1 MNILSNIEFFKRNY
15 VAIGILSVL
24 FAFSFGL
31 SYGFGDQAIYLLPGM
46 QLYDPTF
53 LARDWYVSEVV
64 HYHVVFKY
72 LVYLLMYLGALEWSS
87 SVLNLGLMVWV
98 GISVYR
104 LLGGLYQQTLVPF
117 LLTLVLLH
125 LMVNT
130 DILTHRFLPN
140 WLIPNGIAT
149 VCFLGAL
156 AELVDLDRRRKLHL
170 FLSGLFFGLSVV
182 IHSAFLF
189 FSLPFFV
196 GISLCL
202 RRSFNRNDVFVFLL
216 PFCLL
221 ALPLG
226 IQVYARFIF
235 PAVGEIDR
243 LDAIARLRIPH
254 HYLPQNWG
262 QDILLPFFLHL
273 ALGIC
278 GLLLHWPRGRHAA
291 LMLYSAALILI
302 GLIFVYL
309 TTVLIFIPQIALLQG
324 YRFGGLLSFLCFLF
338 FAGGIGQVLV
348 DRCFDSRRLILL
360 CIGVGLVYLLDFY
373 FSVELLLFLNVCFI
387 LDLMSNTQVYE
398 RVYKRFVLVTSVC
411 FLAVCLKGNFPISRD
426 ALLHQGQKSS
436 LYEWIRTHTDKDA
449 LFVVP
454 VDRMTQFRLFAQ
466 RAIVIDW
473 KGFPLYSPNES
484 DIWLK
489 RLQDVTASTE
499 LSARRMRDQGYRE
512 MDAARAQFLS
522 DTYNVQYIVMSL
534 GKSNN
539 KLSLRP
545 FDLVYAKDGYAVYRL
560 QSKL

>member
-15 VAIGILSVL
+15 VAVEILSVL

-87 SVLNLGLMVWV
+87 SILNLGLMVWV
-98 GISVYR
+98 GFSIYR
-104 LLGGLYQQTLVPF
+104 LLSGLYQQTLVPF
-117 LLTLVLLH
+117 LLTLALLH

-156 AELVDLDRRRKLHL
+156 AELVDLDRRRELHL

-189 FSLPFFV
+189 FLVPFFV
-196 GISLCL
+196 GISICL
-202 RRSFNRNDVFVFLL
+202 RRSFNRNDVFIFLL

-221 ALPLG
+221 ALLSMK
-226 IQVYARFIF
+226 IHAQFIF
-235 PAVGEIDR
+235 STVGEIDR
-243 LDAIARLRIPH
+243 LDEIARLRIPH

-262 QDILLPFFLHL
+262 QEIVLPFFLHL

-278 GLLLHWPRGRHAA
+278 GLLLHWPKGRQAV
-291 LMLYSAALILI
+291 LILYSAALILI
-302 GLIFVYL
+302 GLIFVCL

-324 YRFGGLLSFLCFLF
+324 YRFSGLLSFLCFLF
-338 FAGGIGQVLV
+338 FSGGMGQVLI

-360 CIGVGLVYLLDFY
+360 CISVGLVYLLDFY
-373 FSVELLLFLNVCFI
+373 FAIGLLLFLNVCFI
-387 LDLMSNTQVYE
+387 LDLMSSSQVYE

-411 FLAVCLKGNFPISRD
+411 FLAVCLKGNFPISRVE
-426 ALLHQGQKSS
+426 LLHQDQKAP
-436 LYEWIRTHTDKDA
+436 LYEWVRTHTDKDA

-454 VDRMTQFRLFAQ
+454 VDRVTQFRLFAQ
-466 RAIVIDW
+466 RAILIDW
-473 KGFPLYSPNES
+473 KGCPYFPSEY
-484 DIWLK
+484 DVWLK

-499 LSARRMRDQGYRE
+499 LSARRMRDQGYRK
-512 MDAARAQFLS
+512 MDAARAKFLS

>member
-1 MNILSNIEFFKRNY
+1 MNILSNIEFFKKNH
-15 VAIGILSVL
+15 VVVGILSAL
-24 FAFSFGL
+24 FAISFGM

-72 LVYLLMYLGALEWSS
+72 LVYLLMHLGALEWSS
-87 SVLNLGLMVWV
+87 SILNLGLMVWV
-98 GISVYR
+98 SISIYR
-104 LLGGLYQQTLVPF
+104 LLGGLYQQTLMPF

-125 LMVNT
+125 LMINT

-140 WLIPNGIAT
+140 WLISNGIAT

-156 AELVDLDRRRKLHL
+156 AELVDLDRRRALHL

-189 FSLPFFV
+189 FLLPFFV

-202 RRSFNRNDVFVFLL
+202 RRSFNRNDVFIFFL

-221 ALPLG
+221 ALLG
-226 IQVYARFIF
+226 IKVHAQFIF
-235 PAVGEIDR
+235 STVGEIDR
-243 LDAIARLRIPH
+243 LDAVARLRISH
-254 HYLPQNWG
+254 HYLPENWG
-262 QDILLPFFLHL
+262 QGILLPFSVHL

-278 GLLLHWPRGRHAA
+278 GLLLHWPKERQAA
-291 LMLYSAALILI
+291 LILYSAVLILI
-302 GLIFVYL
+302 GLIFVFL

-338 FAGGIGQVLV
+338 FAGGMGQVLI
-348 DRCFDSRRLILL
+348 DRCFDLRRLVLL

-373 FSVELLLFLNVCFI
+373 FAIGLLLFLNLCFI
-387 LDLMSNTQVYE
+387 LDLMSSTQVYE
-398 RVYKRFVLVTSVC
+398 RVYKMFIILVSVC
-411 FLAVCLKGNFPISRD
+411 FLAFSLQSNFPFSRD
-426 ALLHQGQKSS
+426 ALLHQGQKAS
-436 LYEWIRTHTDKDA
+436 LYEWVRAHTDKDA

-454 VDRMTQFRLFAQ
+454 VDRVTQFRLFAQ

-484 DIWLK
+484 DVWLK

-499 LSARRMRDQGYRE
+499 LSTRRMRDQGYRK
-512 MDAARAQFLS
+512 MDAVRAKFLS
-522 DTYNVQYIVMSL
+522 DAYNVQYIVMSL
-534 GKSNN
+534 GKSNH

-545 FDLVYAKDGYAVYRL
+545 FNLVYAKDGYAVYRL
-560 QSKL
+560 QDKF

>member
-1 MNILSNIEFFKRNY
+1 MKILSNIEFFKKNY
-15 VAIGILSVL
+15 VAVGLFSVL
-24 FAFSFGL
+24 FAISFGM

-72 LVYLLMYLGALEWSS
+72 LVYQLMHLGTLEWSS
-87 SVLNLGLMVWV
+87 SILNLGLMVWV
-98 GISVYR
+98 GFSVYR

-125 LMVNT
+125 LMINT
-130 DILTHRFLPN
+130 DILSHRFLPN

-156 AELVDLDRRRKLHL
+156 AELVDLDRRRELHL

-189 FSLPFFV
+189 FLLPFFV
-196 GISLCL
+196 GFSLCL
-202 RRSFNRNDVFVFLL
+202 RRRFNRNDVFVFLL

-221 ALPLG
+221 ALLG
-226 IQVYARFIF
+226 MKVHAQFMF
-235 PAVGEIDR
+235 STVGEIDR

-254 HYLPQNWG
+254 HYLPENWG
-262 QDILLPFFLHL
+262 QGILLPFLVHL

-278 GLLLHWPRGRHAA
+278 GLLLYWPKGRHAA
-291 LMLYSAALILI
+291 LVLYSAALILI
-302 GLIFVYL
+302 GLIFVFL

-338 FAGGIGQVLV
+338 FAGGLGQVLI
-348 DRCFDSRRLILL
+348 DRCFDLRRLVLL
-360 CIGVGLVYLLDFY
+360 CISVGLVYLLDFY
-373 FSVELLLFLNVCFI
+373 FAVGLLLFFNICFI
-387 LDLMSNTQVYE
+387 LDLMSSSQVYE
-398 RVYKRFVLVTSVC
+398 RVYKIFVLVTSVC
-411 FLAVCLKGNFPISRD
+411 FLAICLKGNFPISRD
-426 ALLHQGQKSS
+426 ALLHQGQKAS

-466 RAIVIDW
+466 RAILIDW

-484 DIWLK
+484 DVWLK

-499 LSARRMRDQGYRE
+499 LGARKIRDQGYRK

-534 GKSNN
+534 EKSNH

-545 FDLVYAKDGYAVYRL
+545 FDLVYAKDGYAIYRL
-560 QSKL
+560 QDKL

>member
-1 MNILSNIEFFKRNY
+1 MSVEVPMKILSNIEFFKKKY
-15 VAIGILSVL
+15 VAVGIFSVL
-24 FAFSFGL
+24 FAVSFGL

-53 LARDWYVSEVV
+53 LVRDWYVSEVV

-72 LVYLLMYLGALEWSS
+72 LVYLLMHLGALEWSS
-87 SVLNLGLMVWV
+87 SILNLGLMVWV

-104 LLGGLYQQTLVPF
+104 LLGGLYQQTLGPF

-149 VCFLGAL
+149 VCFWGAL
-156 AELVDLDRRRKLHL
+156 AELVNLDRRRKLHL

-189 FSLPFFV
+189 FLLPFFV
-196 GISLCL
+196 GIALCL
-202 RRSFNRNDVFVFLL
+202 RRSFNRNDVFVFVL

-221 ALPLG
+221 ALLG
-226 IQVYARFIF
+226 MKVHAQFIF
-235 PAVGEIDR
+235 STVGEIDR

-254 HYLPQNWG
+254 HYLPENWG
-262 QDILLPFFLHL
+262 QDIALPFFLHL

-278 GLLLHWPRGRHAA
+278 GLLLHWPKGRPAA
-291 LMLYSAALILI
+291 LILYSAALILI
-302 GLIFVYL
+302 GLIFVFL

-338 FAGGIGQVLV
+338 FAGGIGQVLI
-348 DRCFDSRRLILL
+348 DRRFDSLRLILL
-360 CIGVGLVYLLDFY
+360 CIGVGLVYLLNFY
-373 FSVELLLFLNVCFI
+373 FAVGLLLFLNVCFI

-398 RVYKRFVLVTSVC
+398 RVYKIFVLVTSVC
-411 FLAVCLKGNFPISRD
+411 FWAFSLQSNFPISRA
-426 ALLHQGQKSS
+426 ALLHQGQKAS
-436 LYEWIRTHTDKDA
+436 LYEWIRTHTDTDA

-473 KGFPLYSPNES
+473 KGCPYFPNE
-484 DIWLK
+484 
-489 RLQDVTASTE
+489 
-499 LSARRMRDQGYRE
+499 
-512 MDAARAQFLS
+512 
-522 DTYNVQYIVMSL
+522 
-534 GKSNN
+534 
-539 KLSLRP
+539 
-545 FDLVYAKDGYAVYRL
+545 
-560 QSKL
+560 

>member
-1 MNILSNIEFFKRNY
+1 MKILSNIEFYKKNY
-15 VAIGILSVL
+15 IAVGLFSVL
-24 FAFSFGL
+24 FAVSFGL

-53 LARDWYVSEVV
+53 LARDWYVSEIV

-72 LVYLLMYLGALEWSS
+72 LVYLLMHLGALEWSS
-87 SVLNLGLMVWV
+87 SILNLGLMVWV
-98 GISVYR
+98 GFSIYR
-104 LLGGLYQQTLVPF
+104 LLGGLYQQTIVPF

-130 DILTHRFLPN
+130 DILSHRFLPN

-182 IHSAFLF
+182 IHSAYLF
-189 FSLPFFV
+189 FLLPFFV
-196 GISLCL
+196 GISFCL
-202 RRSFNRNDVFVFLL
+202 RQSFNRNDVFIFAL

-226 IQVYARFIF
+226 IKVYAQFIF

-254 HYLPQNWG
+254 HYLAENWG
-262 QDILLPFFLHL
+262 QDIMLPFFVYL

-278 GLLLHWPRGRHAA
+278 GLLLHWPKGHHATVV
-291 LMLYSAALILI
+291 LYSAAVMLI
-302 GLIFVYL
+302 GLIFVFL
-309 TTVLIFIPQIALLQG
+309 TTVLTFIPQIALLQG

-338 FAGGIGQVLV
+338 FAGGIGQVLI
-348 DRCFDSRRLILL
+348 DKNFDSRRLVLL
-360 CIGVGLVYLLDFY
+360 CISVGLVYLLDFY
-373 FSVELLLFLNVCFI
+373 FAIGLLLFLNVCFI
-387 LDLMSNTQVYE
+387 LDLMSSTQVYE
-398 RVYKRFVLVTSVC
+398 RVYKMFILLISVC
-411 FLAVCLKGNFPISRD
+411 FLAFSLQSNFPISRTE
-426 ALLHQGQKSS
+426 LLHQGQKAS
-436 LYEWIRTHTDKDA
+436 LYKWVRTHTDKDA

-473 KGFPLYSPNES
+473 KGCPYFPSEY
-484 DIWLK
+484 DVWLK
-489 RLQDVTASTE
+489 RLQDVTGSTE
-499 LSARRMRDQGYRE
+499 LGVRKMRDQGYRE
-512 MDAARAQFLS
+512 LDSVRAQFLL
-522 DTYNVQYIVMSL
+522 DAYNVQYVVMSL
-534 GKSNN
+534 RQRNN
-539 KLSLRP
+539 IRLRP
-545 FDLVYAKDGYAVYRL
+545 FDLVYAKDGYAIYRL